1 MTDTSRFFGE
11 PAHPQIYA
19 YTVPHYKERLWEGA
33 REGKGLIKIG
43 YTERKDVLT
52 RIWEQFPVKTPEG
65 VPFELLFVAEA
76 IDHSDQ
82 VFKDHLVHRLLTEK
96 GIHRIVT
103 ADGSGKKTEWFEC
116 TVEELETLVAE
127 IKLGRSLS
135 TGRHQGFGLR
145 PEQEAAVEATAH
157 YFTQFAKEAS
167 GKAPH
172 FLWNAKMRFGKT
184 FTAYQLAKR
193 MGWRR
198 ILVLTFK
205 PAVQN
210 AWKEDLASHVDFDGW
225 QFIGQGD
232 GAKEILPD
240 APLVWF
246 ASFQDILGKTAD
258 GNIKPKFHTCY
269 AIEWDCVVLDEYHFG
284 SWRDSAKEL
293 YLDDRAD
300 ITELEFESNIDETTF
315 PLTVKSYLYLSGTPF
330 RALQNG
336 EFTEDQIFNWT
347 YTDEQR
353 AKADW
358 PDYAGKNPYLSLP
371 QLIMMTYQVPEAIR
385 SIAMQGEFN
394 EFNLNEFFRATGG
407 GKDAKFLHQE
417 QVSQWLSLIRGQYLP
432 SAIGAMKDGVRPP
445 LPFEDIRLQR
455 YLNHTLWFLPSVAA
469 CEAMANLLAAP
480 QHNFFHEY
488 RVVVSAG
495 NKAGMGAAALAP
507 VKAAM
512 GNPLKTKTITL
523 SCGKLTTGISVP
535 AWSGIFMLRSLESP
549 ESYFQAAFRVQ
560 TPWLLR
566 NQDPT
571 DPTGEEILKHQCY
584 VFDFAPSRALRL
596 IADYSGKLDLNDQVE
611 PERKIDEFVQFL
623 PVLCYDGYKMYPLD
637 AGQLL
642 DIVVAGTASSM
653 LARRFQSAQLVNLDA
668 AALKALH
675 GAPQVL
681 EALQKIEAFRNLN
694 KQIDTVISSEKAI
707 KEKKAK
713 GEKLTKADQ
722 KEQKENQSWRKE
734 LREQLL
740 KFITRIPVFMY
751 LTDAREVG
759 LKDVIE
765 NIEPALFTRVTG
777 LSIENFRTLCEL
789 KVFHS
794 GNLNSA
800 IFAFKNY
807 EEGSLSYAGN
817 SKVTE
822 IVGGWD
828 TTLTR
833 EEADELVRVVA

>member
-1 MTDTSRFFGE
+1 MSDTSRFFGE
-11 PAHPQIYA
+11 LGHPQIYA
-19 YTVPHYKERLWEGA
+19 YTEPQYKEREWEGA
-33 REGKGLIKIG
+33 RQGKGLLKIG
-43 YTERKDVLT
+43 YTEREDVAT
-52 RIWEQFPVKTPEG
+52 RIWEQFPTKKADEE
-65 VPFELLFVAEA
+65 PFTVVFKAEA
-76 IDHSDQ
+76 VDASGG
-82 VFKDHLVHRLLTEK
+82 VFKDHLLHRLLVEREVRRVN
-96 GIHRIVT
+96 G
-103 ADGSGKKTEWFEC
+103 EWFEC
-116 TVEELETLVAE
+116 TVEELATLVTE
-127 IKLGRSLS
+127 VKLGKSL
-135 TGRHQGFGLR
+135 TLGRNQTFGMR
-145 PEQEAAVEATAH
+145 PDQLTAVDVTSD
-157 YFTQFAKEAS
+157 YFTRFSQDLA

-184 FTAYQLAKR
+184 FTAYQLARK
-193 MGWRR
+193 MGWKRV
-198 ILVLTFK
+198 LVLTFK

-232 GAKEILPD
+232 EAKEFRPE

-246 ASFQDILGKTAD
+246 ASFQDILGKGAD
-258 GNIKPKFHTCY
+258 GGIKEKFQTCY
-269 AIEWDCVVLDEYHFG
+269 GIEWDCVILDEYHFG
-284 SWRDSAKEL
+284 SWRDGAKEL
-293 YLDDRAD
+293 YIDDRDDLAGVEAED
-300 ITELEFESNIDETTF
+300 TVEETTF
-315 PLTVKSYLYLSGTPF
+315 PLSVKNYLYLSGTPF

-336 EFTEDQIFNWT
+336 EFTEEQIFNWT

-353 AKADW
+353 AKAAW
-358 PDYAGKNPYLSLP
+358 PDYAGPNPYISLP

-385 SIAMQGEFN
+385 SIALQGQFN
-394 EFNLNEFFRATGG
+394 EFNLNEFFKATGVG
-407 GKDAKFLHQE
+407 NDAKFLHQE
-417 QVSQWLSLIRGQYLP
+417 QVSQWLCLIRGQYLP
-432 SAIGAMKDGVRPP
+432 SAVGAMKDGVRPP
-445 LPFEDIRLQR
+445 LPFEDVRLQR

-469 CEAMANLLAAP
+469 CDAMCNLLAAP

-488 RVVVSAG
+488 AVVVAAG

-512 GNPLKTKTITL
+512 GNALRTKTITL

-560 TPWLLR
+560 TPWVLR

-571 DPTGEEILKHQCY
+571 DPAGAEILKHQCY

-596 IADYSGKLDLNDQVE
+596 IADYSSKLDINDSTA
-611 PERKIDEFVQFL
+611 PEAKIAEFVQFL

-653 LARRFQSAQLVNLDA
+653 LARRFQSAQLVNLDTDTLA
-668 AALKALH
+668 KLK
-675 GAPQVL
+675 GSPEVV

-694 KQIDTVISSEKAI
+694 KQLDTVISSEKAL

-713 GEKLTKADQ
+713 GEKVTKADEAE
-722 KEQKENQSWRKE
+722 KKENQSWRKE

-751 LTDAREVG
+751 LTDEREIG

-765 NIEPALFTRVTG
+765 NIEPVLFTRVTG

-789 KVFHS
+789 DVFHS
-794 GNLNSA
+794 QNLNSA

-817 SKVTE
+817 SKVTDT
-822 IVGGWD
+822 VGGWD

-833 EEADELVRVVA
+833 EEAIELVRGA

>member
-1 MTDTSRFFGE
+1 MSDTSRFFGE
-11 PAHPQIYA
+11 LGHPQIYA
-19 YTVPHYKERLWEGA
+19 YTEPQYKDREWEGA
-33 REGKGLIKIG
+33 RQGRGLLKVG
-43 YTERKDVLT
+43 YTERKDVRE
-52 RIWEQFPVKTPEG
+52 RIWEQFPTKKADAQ
-65 VPFELLFVAEA
+65 PFELVFVSEA
-76 IDHSDQ
+76 IDDKGA
-82 VFKDHLVHRLLTEK
+82 VFKDHLLHRLLVER
-96 GIHRIVT
+96 GVRRVH
-103 ADGSGKKTEWFEC
+103 GEWFEC
-116 TVEELETLVAE
+116 TLEELETVVAE
-127 IKLGRSLS
+127 VKLGRSL
-135 TGRHQGFGLR
+135 TLGRHQTFGLR
-145 PEQEAAVEATAH
+145 PEQESAVVATAN
-157 YFTQFAKEAS
+157 YFTKHSKDDA

-184 FTAYQLAKR
+184 FTTYQLAKR

-210 AWKEDLASHVDFDGW
+210 AWKEDLASHADFEGW

-232 GAKEILPD
+232 EAKEINQD

-246 ASFQDILGKTAD
+246 ASFQDILGKAAD
-258 GNIKPKFHTCY
+258 GSIKQKFRACY
-269 AIEWDCVVLDEYHFG
+269 ATDWDCVVLDEYHFG
-284 SWRDSAKEL
+284 SWRDGAKEL
-293 YLDDRAD
+293 YIDDRAD
-300 ITELEFESNIDETTF
+300 SSELELEGNVDEATF
-315 PLTVKSYLYLSGTPF
+315 PLSVKSYLYLSGTPF

-353 AKADW
+353 AKAAW

-394 EFNLNEFFRATGG
+394 EFNLNEFFKATGE
-407 GKDAKFLHQE
+407 GKDAKFLHPE
-417 QVSQWLSLIRGQYLP
+417 QVNQWLSLIRGQYLP
-432 SAIGAMKDGVRPP
+432 SAVGAMKDGVRPP
-445 LPFEDIRLQR
+445 LPFEDARLQR

-469 CEAMANLLAAP
+469 CDAMANLLEAP

-488 RVVVSAG
+488 KVVVAAG
-495 NKAGMGAAALAP
+495 NKAGMGAEALTP
-507 VKAAM
+507 VQTAM

-560 TPWLLR
+560 TPWVLR
-566 NQDPT
+566 NQDTT
-571 DPTGEEILKHQCY
+571 DPSGAEILKHQCY

-596 IADYSGKLDLNDQVE
+596 IADYSSQLDVNEAVK
-611 PERKIDEFVQFL
+611 PEDRIAEFVQFL

-668 AALKALH
+668 DALKALQ
-675 GAPQVL
+675 GAPHVL
-681 EALQKIEAFRNLN
+681 EALSQIEAFRNLN
-694 KQIDTVISSEKAI
+694 KQLDTVISSEKAL

-713 GEKLTKADQ
+713 GEKLTKAEE
-722 KEQKENQSWRKE
+722 KEHKDNQSWRKE
-734 LREQLL
+734 LRENLL

-751 LTDAREVG
+751 LTDEREKG
-759 LKDVIE
+759 LKEVIE
-765 NIEPALFTRVTG
+765 NVEPALFTRVTG
-777 LSIENFRTLCEL
+777 LSIENFKTLCEL
-789 KVFHS
+789 NVFHS

-800 IFAFKNY
+800 IFAFKSY
-807 EEGSLSYAGN
+807 EESSLSYAGN
-817 SKVTE
+817 ANLTDT
-822 IVGGWD
+822 VGGFD
-828 TTLTR
+828 STLSR
-833 EEADELVRVVA
+833 EEAIELVRGA

>member
-1 MTDTSRFFGE
+1 MSDTSRYFVELG
-11 PAHPQIYA
+11 HPQIYA
-19 YTVPHYKERLWEGA
+19 FTTPDDKH
-33 REGKGLIKIG
+33 REWTGPRSGKGLLKIG
-43 YTERKDVLT
+43 YTERKDVTT
-52 RIWEQFPVKTPEG
+52 RIKEHFPTKTSHEQ
-65 VPFELLFVAEA
+65 PFEVVFISEA
-76 IDHSDQ
+76 VDDKGA
-82 VFKDHLVHRLLTEK
+82 VFKDHLLHRMLVER
-96 GIHRIVT
+96 GVRRVN
-103 ADGSGKKTEWFEC
+103 GEWFEC
-116 TVEELETLVAE
+116 TLDELQTLVAE
-127 IKLGRSLS
+127 VKLGHSL
-135 TGRHQGFGLR
+135 TLGRHQTFGMR
-145 PEQEAAVEATAH
+145 PEQEAAVVATAD
-157 YFTQFAKEAS
+157 YFTQRSEDVS

-184 FTAYQLAKR
+184 FTTYQLAKR
-193 MGWRR
+193 MGWKR

-205 PAVQN
+205 PAVQS

-232 GAKEILPD
+232 EGNEVQPD

-246 ASFQDILGKTAD
+246 ASFQDILGKAAD
-258 GNIKPKFHTCY
+258 GGIKQKFQTCY

-284 SWRDSAKEL
+284 SWRDGAKEL
-293 YLDDRAD
+293 YIDDRAD
-300 ITELEFESNIDETTF
+300 STELEMETHVDETAF
-315 PLTVKSYLYLSGTPF
+315 PLKKVKSYLYLSGTPF

-353 AKADW
+353 AKAAW
-358 PDYAGKNPYLSLP
+358 PDYAGKNPYSSLP
-371 QLIMMTYQVPEAIR
+371 QLVMMTYQVPEAIR
-385 SIAMQGEFN
+385 SVAMQGEFN
-394 EFNLNEFFRATGG
+394 EFNLNEFFKASGEG
-407 GKDAKFLHQE
+407 ESAKFSYE
-417 QVSQWLSLIRGQYLP
+417 GQVCQWLNLIRGQYFP
-432 SAIGAMKDGVRPP
+432 SALGAMKDAVHPP
-445 LPFEDIRLQR
+445 LPFEDVRLLQ

-469 CEAMANLLAAP
+469 CDAMANLLS
-480 QHNFFHEY
+480 QDKFFGKY
-488 RVVVSAG
+488 QVVVAAG
-495 NKAGMGAAALAP
+495 NKAGMGAAALDP
-507 VKAAM
+507 VKDAM
-512 GNPLKTKTITL
+512 GNPRKTQTITL

-535 AWSGIFMLRSLESP
+535 PWSGIFMLRNLESP

-560 TPWLLR
+560 TPWTLR
-566 NQDPT
+566 NQDPW
-571 DPTGEEILKHQCY
+571 DPGGEEILKHQCY

-596 IADYSGKLDLNDQVE
+596 IADYSGKLDIQDAVS
-611 PERKIDEFVQFL
+611 PETKIAEFVQFL

-668 AALKALH
+668 DALKALQ
-675 GAPQVL
+675 GAPHLL
-681 EALQKIEAFRNLN
+681 EALTKIEAFRNLN
-694 KQIDTVISSEKAI
+694 KQLDAVISSEKTI
-707 KEKKAK
+707 KEKKAR
-713 GEKLTKADQ
+713 GEKPTPDDIKTGTDNA
-722 KEQKENQSWRKE
+722 KWRKE

-751 LTDAREVG
+751 LTDEREVG

-789 KVFHS
+789 NVFHS

-817 SKVTE
+817 AKLSD

-828 TTLTR
+828 TSLPR
-833 EEADELVRVVA
+833 AEAIELVKSLT

>member
-1 MTDTSRFFGE
+1 MNDTSRFFGE
-11 PAHPQIYA
+11 LGHPQIYA
-19 YTVPHYKERLWEGA
+19 YTEPHYKEREWEGA
-33 REGKGLIKIG
+33 RQGKGLLKIG

-52 RIWEQFPVKTPEG
+52 RIWEQFPTKKADVQ
-65 VPFELLFVAEA
+65 PFEVAFVADA
-76 IDHSDQ
+76 IDDKGA
-82 VFKDHLVHRLLTEK
+82 VFKDHLL
-96 GIHRIVT
+96 HRILV
-103 ADGSGKKTEWFEC
+103 DRGVRRVNGEWFEC
-116 TVEELETLVAE
+116 TLEELETLVAE
-127 IKLGRSLS
+127 VKRGCSFTL
-135 TGRHQGFGLR
+135 GRHQTFGLR
-145 PEQEAAVEATAH
+145 PEQEAAVVATAD
-157 YFTQFAKEAS
+157 YFTKRSEGAA

-193 MGWRR
+193 MGWKR

-210 AWKEDLASHVDFDGW
+210 AWKEDLASHVDFEGW

-232 GAKEILPD
+232 EANEIRSD

-258 GNIKPKFHTCY
+258 GSIKQKFQACY
-269 AIEWDCVVLDEYHFG
+269 AIEWDCVVLDEYHYG
-284 SWRDSAKEL
+284 SWRAGAKEL
-293 YLDDRAD
+293 YIDDRAD
-300 ITELEFESNIDETTF
+300 STELESESDIDETTF

-353 AKADW
+353 AKAAW
-358 PDYAGKNPYLSLP
+358 PGYAGRNPYLALP

-394 EFNLNEFFRATGG
+394 EFHLNEFFKASGE

-432 SAIGAMKDGVRPP
+432 SAVGAMKDGVRPP
-445 LPFEDIRLQR
+445 LPFEDVRLQR

-469 CEAMANLLAAP
+469 CQAMANLLAAP

-488 RVVVSAG
+488 KVVVAAG
-495 NKAGMGAAALAP
+495 SGAGMGAAALPP
-507 VKAAM
+507 VLAAM

-560 TPWLLR
+560 TPWVLR
-566 NQDPT
+566 NQDST
-571 DPTGEEILKHQCY
+571 DPSGSEILKHQCY

-596 IADYSGKLDLNDQVE
+596 IADYSGQLDIQE
-611 PERKIDEFVQFL
+611 TAAPEAKIAEFVQFL

-642 DIVVAGTASSM
+642 DIVVAGTASGM
-653 LARRFQSAQLVNLDA
+653 LARRFQSAQLVNLDSD
-668 AALKALH
+668 ALNALQN
-675 GAPQVL
+675 APQVL
-681 EALQKIEAFRNLN
+681 DALQKIEAFRNLN
-694 KQIDTVISSEKAI
+694 KQLDTVITSEKAL
-707 KEKKAK
+707 KEKKAR
-713 GEKLTKADQ
+713 GEKLTK
-722 KEQKENQSWRKE
+722 KEQKEHNENQAWRKE
-734 LREQLL
+734 LRENLL

-751 LTDAREVG
+751 LTDEREIS

-765 NIEPALFTRVTG
+765 NIEPELFTRVTG
-777 LSIENFRTLCEL
+777 LSIENFKALCKL
-789 KVFHS
+789 NVFHA

-800 IFAFKNY
+800 IFAFKSY
-807 EEGSLSYAGN
+807 EESSLSYAGN
-817 SKVTE
+817 SKVADS
-822 IVGGWD
+822 VGGWD
-828 TTLTR
+828 ITLPR
-833 EEADELVRVVA
+833 SDVLELVKSS

>member
-1 MTDTSRFFGE
+1 MSDTSRFFGE
-11 PAHPQIYA
+11 LGHPQIYA
-19 YTVPHYKERLWEGA
+19 YTEPHYKEREWEGA
-33 REGKGLIKIG
+33 RQGKGLLKIG
-43 YTERKDVLT
+43 YTERKDVLS
-52 RIWEQFPVKTPEG
+52 RIWEQFPTKKADAQ
-65 VPFELLFVAEA
+65 PFEVVFVAEA
-76 IDHSDQ
+76 LDDKGA
-82 VFKDHLVHRLLTEK
+82 VFKDHLLHRLLTER
-96 GIHRIVT
+96 GVRRVH
-103 ADGSGKKTEWFEC
+103 GEWFEC
-116 TVEELETLVAE
+116 TLEELKTLVAE
-127 IKLGRSLS
+127 VKLGHAL
-135 TGRHQGFGLR
+135 TLGRHQTFGLR
-145 PEQEAAVEATAH
+145 PEQEAAVAATAA
-157 YFTQFAKEAS
+157 YFTRFSEDEA
-167 GKAPH
+167 GKPPH

-184 FTAYQLAKR
+184 FTTYQLAKR
-193 MGWRR
+193 MGWKR

-205 PAVQN
+205 PAVQS
-210 AWKEDLASHVDFDGW
+210 AWKDDLASHVDFEGW
-225 QFIGQGD
+225 HFIGQGD
-232 GAKEILPD
+232 EAKEIQPET
-240 APLVWF
+240 PLVWF
-246 ASFQDILGKTAD
+246 ASFQDILGKAAD
-258 GNIKPKFHTCY
+258 GSIKPKFQLCY

-284 SWRDSAKEL
+284 SWRDGAKEL
-293 YLDDRAD
+293 YIDDRAD
-300 ITELEFESNIDETTF
+300 STELAQEDAVDEATF

-336 EFTEDQIFNWT
+336 EFTEGQIFNWT

-353 AKADW
+353 AKAAW
-358 PDYAGKNPYLSLP
+358 PAYAGPNPYLALP

-385 SIAMQGEFN
+385 SIAMQEEFN
-394 EFNLNEFFRATGG
+394 EFNLNEFFKASGEG
-407 GKDAKFLHQE
+407 QDAKFLHQE

-432 SAIGAMKDGVRPP
+432 SAVGAMKDGVRPP
-445 LPFEDIRLQR
+445 LPFEDVRLQR

-469 CEAMANLLAAP
+469 CEAMANLLVAP
-480 QHNFFHEY
+480 HHCFFHDY
-488 RVVVSAG
+488 KVVVAAG
-495 NKAGMGAAALAP
+495 AKAGMGADALKP

-560 TPWLLR
+560 TPWVLR

-571 DPTGEEILKHQCY
+571 DPSGAKILKHQCY

-596 IADYSGKLDLNDQVE
+596 IADYSGKLDLTDKAT
-611 PERKIDEFVQFL
+611 PEAKISEFVQFL

-668 AALKALH
+668 DALKALQS
-675 GAPQVL
+675 APQVL
-681 EALQKIEAFRNLN
+681 EALSKIEAFRNLN
-694 KQIDTVISSEKAI
+694 KQLDTVISSEKAL

-713 GEKLTKADQ
+713 GEKLTKAEE

-734 LREQLL
+734 LRENLL

-751 LTDAREVG
+751 LTDEREKG
-759 LKDVIE
+759 LLDVIQ

-777 LSIENFRTLCEL
+777 LSIDDFKTLCEL
-789 KVFHS
+789 NVFHS

-817 SKVTE
+817 SKITDK
-822 IVGGWD
+822 VGGWD
-828 TTLTR
+828 TTLRR
-833 EEADELVRVVA
+833 EEALEVVRAS

>member
-1 MTDTSRFFGE
+1 MSDTSRFFGE
-11 PAHPQIYA
+11 LGHPQIYA
-19 YTVPHYKERLWEGA
+19 YTEPHYKEREWEGA
-33 REGKGLIKIG
+33 RQGKGLLKIG
-43 YTERKDVLT
+43 YTERKDVLE
-52 RIWEQFPVKTPEG
+52 RIWEQFPTKKADAQ
-65 VPFELLFVAEA
+65 PFELVFVAEA
-76 IDHSDQ
+76 VDEKGA
-82 VFKDHLVHRLLTEK
+82 VFKDHLLHRLLVER
-96 GIHRIVT
+96 GVRRVN
-103 ADGSGKKTEWFEC
+103 GEWFEC
-116 TVEELETLVAE
+116 TLDELETLVAE
-127 IKLGRSLS
+127 VKLGRPL
-135 TGRHQGFGLR
+135 TLGRHQTFGLR
-145 PEQEAAVEATAH
+145 PEQEAAVVATAD
-157 YFTQFAKEAS
+157 YFTQHSEAAA

-184 FTAYQLAKR
+184 FTTYQLAKR
-193 MGWRR
+193 MGWKR

-232 GAKEILPD
+232 EAKEIRPD

-246 ASFQDILGKTAD
+246 ASFQDILGKAAD
-258 GNIKPKFHTCY
+258 GSIKQKFQTCY

-284 SWRDSAKEL
+284 SWRDGAKEL
-293 YLDDRAD
+293 YIDDRAD
-300 ITELEFESNIDETTF
+300 SSELELEGNVDETTF

-353 AKADW
+353 AKSAW

-385 SIAMQGEFN
+385 SIAMHGEFN
-394 EFNLNEFFRATGG
+394 EFNLNEFFKAAGE

-432 SAIGAMKDGVRPP
+432 SAVGAMKDGVRPP
-445 LPFEDIRLQR
+445 LPFEDVRLQR

-480 QHNFFHEY
+480 HHNFFHEY
-488 RVVVSAG
+488 KVVVAAG
-495 NKAGMGAAALAP
+495 NKAGMGAAALVP
-507 VKAAM
+507 VQAAM

-560 TPWLLR
+560 TPWVLR

-571 DPTGEEILKHQCY
+571 DPSGEEILKNQCY

-596 IADYSGKLDLNDQVE
+596 IADYRGKLDINDPVT
-611 PERKIDEFVQFL
+611 PEAKIAEFVQFL

-653 LARRFQSAQLVNLDA
+653 LARRFQSAQLVNLDVD
-668 AALKALH
+668 ALKALQ
-675 GAPQVL
+675 GAPHVL

-694 KQIDTVISSEKAI
+694 KQLDAVISSEKAI

-713 GEKLTKADQ
+713 GEKLTKAEEQTQ
-722 KEQKENQSWRKE
+722 KDNQAWRKE
-734 LREQLL
+734 VRENLL

-751 LTDAREVG
+751 LTDAREATIQ
-759 LKDVIE
+759 DVIMS
-765 NIEPALFTRVTG
+765 IEPALFVRVTG
-777 LSIENFRTLCEL
+777 LSIENFDALRKLG
-789 KVFHS
+789 VFH
-794 GNLNSA
+794 GPNLNSA

-817 SKVTE
+817 SKITDT
-822 IVGGWD
+822 VGGWD
-828 TTLTR
+828 TVLPR
-833 EEADELVRVVA
+833 AEAVELLKGV

>member
-1 MTDTSRFFGE
+1 MSDTTSFFGE
-11 PAHPQIYA
+11 LGHPQIYA
-19 YTVPHYKERLWEGA
+19 YTEPHYKEREWEGA
-33 REGKGLIKIG
+33 RQGKGLLKIG

-52 RIWEQFPVKTPEG
+52 RIWEQFPTKKADVQ
-65 VPFELLFVAEA
+65 PFELVFVSEA
-76 IDHSDQ
+76 VDDKGA
-82 VFKDHLVHRLLTEK
+82 VFKDHLLHRLLVER
-96 GIHRIVT
+96 GVRRVN
-103 ADGSGKKTEWFEC
+103 GEWFEC
-116 TVEELETLVAE
+116 TLVELETLVAE
-127 IKLGRSLS
+127 VKLGRSL
-135 TGRHQGFGLR
+135 TLGRHQTFGLR
-145 PEQEAAVEATAH
+145 PEQEAAVVATAD
-157 YFTQFAKEAS
+157 YFIQRSEETA

-184 FTAYQLAKR
+184 FTTYQLAKR
-193 MGWRR
+193 MGWKR

-210 AWKEDLASHVDFDGW
+210 AWKDDLASHVDFEGW

-232 GAKEILPD
+232 ESKEIQPD

-246 ASFQDILGKTAD
+246 ASFQDILGKSAD
-258 GNIKPKFHTCY
+258 GSIKQKFQPCY

-284 SWRDSAKEL
+284 SWRDGAKEL
-293 YLDDRAD
+293 YIDDRTD
-300 ITELEFESNIDETTF
+300 STELELEGNVDETTF

-353 AKADW
+353 AKTAW
-358 PDYAGKNPYLSLP
+358 PDCAGKNPYLSLP

-394 EFNLNEFFRATGG
+394 EFNLNEFFRATGE

-432 SAIGAMKDGVRPP
+432 SAVGAMKDGVRPP
-445 LPFEDIRLQR
+445 LPFEDVRLQR

-488 RVVVSAG
+488 KVVVAAG

-507 VKAAM
+507 VLTAM

-560 TPWLLR
+560 TPWVLR

-571 DPTGEEILKHQCY
+571 DPSGEQILKHQCY

-596 IADYSGKLDLNDQVE
+596 IADYSGQLDIHENVA
-611 PERKIDEFVQFL
+611 PEAKIAEFVQFL

-668 AALKALH
+668 DALKALQS
-675 GAPQVL
+675 APQVL
-681 EALQKIEAFRNLN
+681 EALAKIEAFRNLN
-694 KQIDTVISSEKAI
+694 KQLDAVISSEKAL

-713 GEKLTKADQ
+713 GEKLTKAEE

-734 LREQLL
+734 LRENLL

-751 LTDAREVG
+751 LTDEREVG

-777 LSIENFRTLCEL
+777 LSIDNFKTLCEL
-789 KVFHS
+789 NVFHS

-817 SKVTE
+817 SKATE
-822 IVGGWD
+822 TIGGWD
-828 TTLTR
+828 TTLPR
-833 EEADELVRVVA
+833 EEALGLVRAE

>member
-1 MTDTSRFFGE
+1 MSDTSRFFGE
-11 PAHPQIYA
+11 LGHPQIYA
-19 YTVPHYKERLWEGA
+19 YTEPHYQEREWEGA
-33 REGKGLIKIG
+33 RRGKGLLKIG
-43 YTERKDVLT
+43 YTERKDVLS
-52 RIWEQFPVKTPEG
+52 RIWEQFPTKKADAQ
-65 VPFELLFVAEA
+65 PFEVVFISEA
-76 IDHSDQ
+76 LDDKGA
-82 VFKDHLVHRLLTEK
+82 VFKDHLLHRLLTER
-96 GIHRIVT
+96 GVRRVH
-103 ADGSGKKTEWFEC
+103 GEWFEC
-116 TVEELETLVAE
+116 TLEELETLVAE
-127 IKLGRSLS
+127 VKLGQSL
-135 TGRHQGFGLR
+135 TLGRHQTFGLR
-145 PEQEAAVEATAH
+145 PEQAAAVAATAA
-157 YFTQFAKEAS
+157 YFTQFSADAA
-167 GKAPH
+167 GKPPH

-184 FTAYQLAKR
+184 FTTYQLAKR
-193 MGWRR
+193 MGWKR

-205 PAVQN
+205 PAVQS
-210 AWKEDLASHVDFDGW
+210 AWKDDLASHVDFEGW

-232 GAKEILPD
+232 EAKEIQPE

-246 ASFQDILGKTAD
+246 ASFQDILGKAAD
-258 GNIKPKFHTCY
+258 GSIKPKFQPCY

-284 SWRDSAKEL
+284 SWRDGAKEL
-293 YLDDRAD
+293 YIDDRAD
-300 ITELEFESNIDETTF
+300 ATELAQEAAVDETTF

-330 RALQNG
+330 RALQNV

-353 AKADW
+353 AKAAW
-358 PDYAGKNPYLSLP
+358 PAYAGPNPYLALP

-385 SIAMQGEFN
+385 SIAMQEEFN
-394 EFNLNEFFRATGG
+394 EFNLNEFFKASGEG
-407 GKDAKFLHQE
+407 QAAKFLHQE

-432 SAIGAMKDGVRPP
+432 SAVGAMKDGVRPP
-445 LPFEDIRLQR
+445 LPFEDVRLQR

-480 QHNFFHEY
+480 QHSFFHEY
-488 RVVVSAG
+488 KVVVAAG
-495 NKAGMGAAALAP
+495 TKAGMGAAALAP
-507 VKAAM
+507 VRAAM
-512 GNPLKTKTITL
+512 GNPIKTKTITL

-535 AWSGIFMLRSLESP
+535 AWSGIFMLRSLDSP

-560 TPWLLR
+560 TPWVLR

-571 DPTGEEILKHQCY
+571 DPSGAEILKHQCY

-596 IADYSGKLDLNDQVE
+596 IADYSGKLDLTDKAT
-611 PERKIDEFVQFL
+611 PEAKISEFVQFL

-668 AALKALH
+668 DALKALQS
-675 GAPQVL
+675 APQVL
-681 EALQKIEAFRNLN
+681 EALSKIEAFRNLN
-694 KQIDTVISSEKAI
+694 KQLDTVISFEKAL

-713 GEKLTKADQ
+713 GEKLTKAEE

-734 LREQLL
+734 IRENLL

-751 LTDAREVG
+751 LTDEREKG
-759 LKDVIE
+759 LLDVIQ

-777 LSIENFRTLCEL
+777 LSIDDFKTLCEL
-789 KVFHS
+789 NVFHS

-817 SKVTE
+817 SKITDK
-822 IVGGWD
+822 VGGWD
-828 TTLTR
+828 TTLRR
-833 EEADELVRVVA
+833 EEALEVV